1 MKLKKRHLWK
11 SSLLLLSICM
21 LIAMGIAIDNM
32 VAQDTEKTEET
43 PDENSIEVKLYFL
56 DQEGNILVPEKRFIS
71 KYGDITDQMKLT
83 LIELIR
89 GPQTGFVPTI
99 PQGTE
104 VREVFL
110 DEKQCA
116 YVDFSRVISQNHAGG
131 TTGELVTISS
141 IVNTLTQTFPKQI
154 RKVRILIDGREA
166 KTMAGHVDIL
176 KPIFPFQ

>member
-21 LIAMGIAIDNM
+21 LIAMCFAIDNM
-32 VAQDTEKTEET
+32 VAQDTEET

-89 GPQTGFVPTI
+89 GPQTGLVPTI
-99 PQGTE
+99 PQGVD

-110 DEKQCA
+110 DEKQSA
-116 YVDFSRVISQNHAGG
+116 YVDFSRAILQNHSGG

-166 KTMAGHVDIL
+166 KTIAGHIDIS

>member
-1 MKLKKRHLWK
+1 M
-11 SSLLLLSICM
+11 LLSICM

-32 VAQDTEKTEET
+32 VAQDTERDTENKEET

-56 DQEGNILVPEKRFIS
+56 TQDGNTLVPEKRFIG

-89 GPQTGFVPTI
+89 GPQTGLISTI
-99 PQGTE
+99 PQGTD

-116 YVDFSRVISQNHAGG
+116 YVDFSRIISQNHDGG
-131 TTGELVTISS
+131 TTGELITISS
-141 IVNTLTQTFPKQI
+141 IVSTLTQTFPNKI

-166 KTMAGHVDIL
+166 KTIAGHIDIL
-176 KPIFPFQ
+176 KPIFPFL

>member
-1 MKLKKRHLWK
+1 
-11 SSLLLLSICM
+11 LLLSICM
-21 LIAMGIAIDNM
+21 LVAMGIAIDNM
-32 VAQDTEKTEET
+32 VAQDTENTEET

-56 DQEGNILVPEKRFIS
+56 TQDGNTLVPEKRSIS

-83 LIELIR
+83 LIELVR
-89 GPQTGFVPTI
+89 GPQTGLISTI
-99 PQGTE
+99 PQGTD

-116 YVDFSRVISQNHAGG
+116 YVDFSRIITQNHDGG

-141 IVNTLTQTFPKQI
+141 IVSTLTQTFPNKI

-166 KTMAGHVDIL
+166 RTIAGHIDIS